1 VKAKLPFNLNF
12 VSNKKTCRMIE
23 STAFQLLILVAS
35 LVGLASASHFTIKSV
50 EKIVEIT
57 GLSDAS
63 TGFII
68 LAVLTSTPEI
78 IVAVLSVIQGNPAVS
93 VGDILGSNVFNIGAV
108 LGILAI
114 LGYLKLCCTDIL
126 VELTDMLSV
135 IVVIPFLL
143 VISQCKILEIPSQV
157 IGAILLASFLISIYL
172 IAKKRLPPVTTN
184 GKGKTISKRR
194 KWVVISTLFF
204 SFVIVVISAQFAV
217 NSASNIAMALGV
229 PQILIG
235 AKLVAVGTSLPEFTI
250 DLAAVRRHRTHLAVG
265 DIIGSCLTNLTL
277 VLGLVLISS
286 PFNVDLTVFIEI
298 LPFLVLTTI
307 IFWRFV
313 MRGGISKAGG
323 AFLLLTYILFQ
334 VLII

>member
-1 VKAKLPFNLNF
+1 MTY
-12 VSNKKTCRMIE
+12 SMIE

-50 EKIVEIT
+50 EKLVEIT

-63 TGFII
+63 AGFII

-93 VGDILGSNVFNIGAV
+93 VGDILGSNVFNIGAI
-108 LGILAI
+108 LGILGI

-135 IVVIPFLL
+135 IVVIPLLL
-143 VISQCKILEIPSQV
+143 VISQCRILEIPSQIIGV
-157 IGAILLASFLISIYL
+157 ILILSFLISIYL
-172 IAKKRLPPVTTN
+172 IAKKRLPPVVTN
-184 GKGKTISKRR
+184 GKGKTINKR
-194 KWVVISTLFF
+194 KEAVVISTLLF
-204 SFVIVVISAQFAV
+204 SFIFVVISAHFAV

-229 PQILIG
+229 PQILVG
-235 AKLVAVGTSLPEFTI
+235 AKLVAIGTSLPEFTI

-277 VLGLVLISS
+277 VLGLVLITS

-298 LPFLVLTTI
+298 LPFLVITTI

-313 MRGGISKAGG
+313 MRGGISKVGG
-323 AFLLLTYILFQ
+323 AFLLLTYVLFQ

>member
-1 VKAKLPFNLNF
+1 MKMTN
-12 VSNKKTCRMIE
+12 CMIE

-35 LVGLASASHFTIKSV
+35 LAGLASASHFTIKSV
-50 EKIVEIT
+50 EKLIEIT

-63 TGFII
+63 AGFII

-78 IVAVLSVIQGNPAVS
+78 IVAVLSVVQGNTAVS
-93 VGDILGSNVFNIGAV
+93 IGDILGSNVFNIGAILGV
-108 LGILAI
+108 LGI

-135 IVVIPFLL
+135 IVAIPLLL
-143 VISQCKILEIPSQV
+143 VISQCRILEIPSQV
-157 IGAILLASFLISIYL
+157 IGVILITSFLVSIFL
-172 IAKKRLPPVTTN
+172 IAKKRLPPVILN
-184 GKGKTISKRR
+184 GKGKEVNNRR
-194 KWVVISTLFF
+194 KVVVISTLLV
-204 SFVIVVISAQFAV
+204 SFIIVVVSAQFAV
-217 NSASNIAMALGV
+217 NSASNIAVFLGV

-235 AKLVAVGTSLPEFTI
+235 AKLVAIGTSLPEFTI

-298 LPFLVLTTI
+298 LPFLVITTI

-313 MRGGISKAGG
+313 MRGGISKVGG
-323 AFLLLTYILFQ
+323 AFLLLTYVLFQ
-334 VLII
+334 VLVI